1 MSLQIGLPKHI
12 LDRSESLKQDRQIYL
27 NSLALY
33 AADWYLQCLQFET
46 QHDRSED
53 WWIQYLSKSAALEI
67 CKIGKIECIPVMENS
82 STVMLSKD
90 VEIDRVGYLFV
101 RLNEALTSAEIL
113 GFSPKYSEMVR
124 LDRLQSTDDLIDYLC
139 DLESQPVVSRVKL
152 GEWWE
157 GIFNGA
163 WEEIDRLLSPQALA
177 PALRNKSQVQSVKLI
192 DRGQKI
198 KLGSTPESPTVI
210 LTIKIEQIDDVN
222 SDIYLQ
228 LYPASPDR
236 YLPVG
241 LKFNVLHDDGTVL
254 GFFETIAEDFSGEVV
269 LDGAKD
275 GDRFSIEIELDGIK
289 KIESY
294 EI

>member
-1 MSLQIGLPKHI
+1 MSLQIGIPKHI
-12 LDRSESLKQDRQIYL
+12 LDRTESLKQDRQIYL
-27 NSLALY
+27 NSLAVY

-67 CKIGKIECIPVMENS
+67 GKIGKIECIPVMGNS
-82 STVMLSKD
+82 ATVMLSKD
-90 VEIDRVGYLFV
+90 LEIDRVGYIFV

-113 GFSPKYSEMVR
+113 GFMSKYSEIVR

-152 GEWWE
+152 GEWWD

-163 WEEIDRLLSPQALA
+163 WEEIDRLLTPQTLV
-177 PALRNKSQVQSVKLI
+177 PALRNKSH
-192 DRGQKI
+192 
-198 KLGSTPESPTVI
+198 
-210 LTIKIEQIDDVN
+210 
-222 SDIYLQ
+222 IYLQ
-228 LYPASPDR
+228 LYPASPDL

-241 LKFNVLHDDGTVL
+241 LKFNVFHDDGTVL
-254 GFFETIAEDFSGEVV
+254 GFFETSEGDFSGEVV
-269 LDGAKD
+269 LDDGKD
-275 GDRFSIEIELDGIK
+275 GDRFSIEIEFDGVR

>member
-1 MSLQIGLPKHI
+1 MSLQIGIPKHI
-12 LDRSESLKQDRQIYL
+12 LERVASLKQDRQIYL
-27 NSLALY
+27 NSLAVY

-67 CKIGKIECIPVMENS
+67 GKIGKIECIPVTENS
-82 STVMLSKD
+82 ATVMLSKD
-90 VEIDRVGYLFV
+90 LEIDRIGYLFV
-101 RLNEALTSAEIL
+101 CFNEALTSAEIL
-113 GFSPKYSEMVR
+113 GFMPKYSEIVR

-152 GEWWE
+152 GEWWD

-163 WEEIDRLLSPQALA
+163 WEEIDRLLSPQALV

-198 KLGSTPESPTVI
+198 KLGSTPESPTVV
-210 LTIKIEQIDDVN
+210 LTIKIARIDDIN

-228 LYPASPDR
+228 LYPASPDL

-241 LKFNVLHDDGTVL
+241 LKFNVFHDDGTVL
-254 GFFETIAEDFSGEVV
+254 GSFETSEDDFSGEVV
-269 LDGAKD
+269 LDDGKD
-275 GDRFSIEIELDGIK
+275 GDRFSIEIEFDGVK

-294 EI
+294 EM